1 MGSITK
7 TTKRNTGSNP
17 VWNEDFEFPIDFVE
31 EQTLSVSIY
40 DSDKLS
46 EDEYLGTVQLQLDL
60 IKEAQFQDV
69 WFDLVESSGKIKI
82 REVTNW
88 RNLVT

>member
-1 MGSITK
+1 M
-7 TTKRNTGSNP
+7 
-17 VWNEDFEFPIDFVE
+17 E